1 MGRVRA
7 GAVECLGLS
16 ALATSPLV
24 LVGIDRD
31 LVDLLL
37 SMPGCHLLG
46 VIDTDPE
53 ADTLGAPYLGDDRNW
68 TMLRAK
74 HAGLKALLAVDRPAE
89 RERLVIAYGP
99 ANLATLVAP
108 DAYVSNQSRFGPGC
122 IVQRGARVLPGV
134 VVGTAVKLH
143 VGATVHH
150 DSRVGSCCTIA
161 PGARLLGSVTLAD
174 RVYVGAHAVILPTR
188 SVGAGAVIGAG
199 AVVTSDE

>member
-74 HAGLKALLAVDRPAE
+74 HAGLKALLAVDRVWTGQSGDPGGAGRLRFEPVALWSGLHRPEGRASPAGGRRGDCGE
-89 RERLVIAYGP
+89 VTCGSNRPSRQPRWQLLHYRSWCP
-99 ANLATLVAP
+99 ASRVRHARRPGLCWRARRHT
-108 DAYVSNQSRFGPGC
+108 SNQIGWRGRRHRSR
-122 IVQRGARVLPGV
+122 RGR
-134 VVGTAVKLH
+134 
-143 VGATVHH
+143 
-150 DSRVGSCCTIA
+150 DI
-161 PGARLLGSVTLAD
+161 
-174 RVYVGAHAVILPTR
+174 
-188 SVGAGAVIGAG
+188 
-199 AVVTSDE
+199 